1 MTETEL
7 IAALADLR
15 GAIAAAIRE
24 NKGAGGTLPLPP
36 DNVFVVEASRLG
48 WQTGEPATIYALL
61 KSIEFAHAQISIE
74 LFRDGKSETAGHML
88 AAMNAAR

>member
-15 GAIAAAIRE
+15 GAIAADIRDR
-24 NKGAGGTLPLPP
+24 KGAGGITPLAA

-48 WQTGEPATIYALL
+48 WQTSEPATIYTLL
-61 KSIEFAHAQISIE
+61 KAIEFAHAQISIE
-74 LFRDGKSETAGHML
+74 LFRDGKSETAAHMM
-88 AAMNAAR
+88 AAMDAAR

>member
-15 GAIAAAIRE
+15 GAIAADIRE
-24 NKGAGGTLPLPP
+24 KKGAGGTHALPP

-48 WQTGEPATIYALL
+48 WETGEPATIYTLL
-61 KSIEFAHAQISIE
+61 KAIEFAHAQISIE
-74 LFRDGKSETAGHML
+74 LFRDGKSETAGHMM
-88 AAMNAAR
+88 AAMKTAR